1 MEIWQRVFLRSI
13 IDEMNNENL
22 SITATINLYY
32 DLYVPEDANEP
43 RPLLIYC
50 HGYGEN
56 KRHGMRVARECAPD
70 GFVVAALQG
79 FYQHIQEPT
88 EKGAPLKFGF
98 GWLTNFK
105 SEESVALHHKFV
117 NDVIEK
123 LTVENVVDESNIF
136 LIGFSQT
143 CALNFRFAFT
153 HVENLRGVVGVCGG
167 MPGDWDTSELYKETN
182 ASVFYLHGVNDE
194 FYMPERVKDYKEK
207 LTKRA
212 RDVEVK
218 AYDAGHE
225 IKDFMRED
233 IREWLNKKQKTT

>member
-1 MEIWQRVFLRSI
+1 MST
-13 IDEMNNENL
+13 NTNEQLQTDL

-56 KRHGMRVARECAPD
+56 KRHGMRVARECAPE

-79 FYQHIQEPT
+79 FYQHIQYPT
-88 EKGAPLKFGF
+88 EKNMPLKFGF

-123 LTVENVVDESNIF
+123 LAGENVVDKSNVF

-143 CALNFRFAFT
+143 CALNFKFAFT
-153 HVENLRGVVGVCGG
+153 HTEKLKGVVGVCGG
-167 MPGDWDTSELYKETN
+167 MPGDWETNEVYKETN
-182 ASVFYLHGVNDE
+182 ASVLYVHGLNDE

-207 LTKRA
+207 LERHA
-212 RDVEVK
+212 RDVEVR

-225 IKDFMRED
+225 ITAHIRED
-233 IREWLNKKQKTT
+233 IKIWLSKKQKVA